1 MRLLIALLLSSAPLL
16 AACDRQSDEAPQE
29 AVSAPGTN
37 GTQMESYGG
46 SEEMGRV
53 SVEYRGTPAPDL
65 AFSDPEGET
74 IRLSDFEG
82 QPLLVNLWA
91 TWCPPCIRE
100 MPTLDALAEREE
112 SALKVLTVSQDLQGA
127 EVVEP
132 FFAENSF
139 DHLEQWL
146 DEENAMMMALAADTL
161 PITVLYDSDGRELF
175 RVIGG
180 MDWAGERAETLIS
193 GALGEE

>member
-1 MRLLIALLLSSAPLL
+1 
-16 AACDRQSDEAPQE
+16 
-29 AVSAPGTN
+29 
-37 GTQMESYGG
+37 MESYGG
-46 SEEMGRV
+46 SDEMGRV
-53 SVEYRGTPAPDL
+53 SVEFRGTQAPDL
-65 AFSDPEGET
+65 AFSDPDGRA

-100 MPTLDALAEREE
+100 MPTLDALAEREGD
-112 SALKVLTVSQDLQGA
+112 ALKVLTISQDLQGA

-132 FFAENSF
+132 FFAENDF
-139 DHLEQWL
+139 TYLEQWL

-161 PITVLYDSDGRELF
+161 PVTVLYDADGRELF

-180 MDWAGERAETLIS
+180 MDWAGARAETLIS
-193 GALGEE
+193 GALGGE

>member
-1 MRLLIALLLSSAPLL
+1 MRLLIALLLGSAPLF
-16 AACDRQSDEAPQE
+16 AACDRQSGDASQE
-29 AVSAPGTN
+29 AVSAPGAN
-37 GTQMESYGG
+37 GAQMESYGG

-65 AFSDPEGET
+65 AFSDPDGET

-82 QPLLVNLWA
+82 QPLLINLWA

-100 MPTLDALAEREE
+100 MPTLDALAEREGG
-112 SALKVLTVSQDLQGA
+112 ALKVLTVSQDLQGA

-139 DHLEQWL
+139 DNLEQWL
-146 DEENAMMMALAADTL
+146 DEENAMMMALEADTL
-161 PITVLYDSDGRELF
+161 PITVLYDGEGRELF

-193 GALGEE
+193 GALGQE